1 MPSVTITRALSKIK
15 ILTDIINNDIK
26 NNTFITTV
34 PNSMLGSEEHANLV
48 KSLTSSHTS
57 LEDKIKE
64 IVKLKRLIAES
75 NLTSYLEVSGKRV
88 SVTEALAMKETME
101 FYSRFL
107 VTLRKQNTRSAEEVN
122 HTNMRISQAIAG
134 NTSDISSNSDI
145 KNEDLEKRLALNAK
159 QLQESM
165 GIKVV
170 SATKETPEQL
180 IESIK
185 DYYNDFVSEI
195 DYLLSEH
202 NAVTTIELV

>member
-15 ILTDIINNDIK
+15 ILTDMINNDIK
-26 NNTFITTV
+26 NNVFITTV
-34 PNSMLGSEEHANLV
+34 PNSMLGSEEHTTLV
-48 KSLTSSHTS
+48 KTLTSSHTS

-101 FYSRFL
+101 FYSRFMI
-107 VTLRKQNTRSAEEVN
+107 TLRKQNNRSAEEVT
-122 HTNMRISQAIAG
+122 HTNMRIAQAIAG

>member
-15 ILTDIINNDIK
+15 ILTDMINNDIK
-26 NNTFITTV
+26 NNVFITTV

>member
-15 ILTDIINNDIK
+15 ILTDMINNDIK
-26 NNTFITTV
+26 NNVFITTV

-145 KNEDLEKRLALNAK
+145 KNEDLEKRLALYAI
-159 QLQESM
+159 QVQERM

>member
-15 ILTDIINNDIK
+15 ILTDMINNDIK
-26 NNTFITTV
+26 NNVFITTV
-34 PNSMLGSEEHANLV
+34 PNSMLGSEEHTNLV

-101 FYSRFL
+101 FYSRFM
-107 VTLRKQNTRSAEEVN
+107 VTLRKQNNRSAEEVT
-122 HTNMRISQAIAG
+122 HTNMRIAQAIAG

>member
-15 ILTDIINNDIK
+15 ILTDMINNDIK
-26 NNTFITTV
+26 NNVFITTV
-34 PNSMLGSEEHANLV
+34 PNSMLGSEEHTTLV
-48 KSLTSSHTS
+48 KTLTSSHTS

-101 FYSRFL
+101 FYSRFM
-107 VTLRKQNTRSAEEVN
+107 VTLRKQNNRSAEEVT
-122 HTNMRISQAIAG
+122 HTNMRIAQAIAG